1 MVKPIIFDYNA
12 PQCWPLSRLDL
23 SNKFY
28 EELPPVAKI
37 RLFFRMLQLTCLTLF
52 LTGCHWVILNPKGVI
67 AADEKNIVI
76 IATALM
82 LLIVVPVIVM
92 TYAIAWRYRANNPA
106 AKYDPEWS
114 HSNLI
119 EIVCWTIPCIIIAVL
134 GTITWTSTHRLDPY
148 RPLDNQTVKPLVI
161 QAVALEWKWLFIYPE
176 QHIATINQVAFPVNV
191 PVRFEISAEGP
202 MNSFMI
208 PQIAGQ
214 IYAMA
219 GMRTKL
225 NVLATHVGIFRG
237 ISANFSGD
245 GFSDMNFDV
254 RVGTQADF
262 NQWVK
267 SVQTS
272 TLSLNDQTYQ
282 GLITPSEKLPI
293 TYYKDNDTGLFD
305 NIIMKDMMP
314 MSQNNNTQQ

>member
-1 MVKPIIFDYNA
+1 
-12 PQCWPLSRLDL
+12 
-23 SNKFY
+23 
-28 EELPPVAKI
+28 
-37 RLFFRMLQLTCLTLF
+37 
-52 LTGCHWVILNPKGVI
+52 
-67 AADEKNIVI
+67 
-76 IATALM
+76 
-82 LLIVVPVIVM
+82 
-92 TYAIAWRYRANNPA
+92 
-106 AKYDPEWS
+106 
-114 HSNLI
+114 
-119 EIVCWTIPCIIIAVL
+119 
-134 GTITWTSTHRLDPY
+134 
-148 RPLDNQTVKPLVI
+148 
-161 QAVALEWKWLFIYPE
+161 
-176 QHIATINQVAFPVNV
+176 
-191 PVRFEISAEGP
+191 
-202 MNSFMI
+202 
-208 PQIAGQ
+208 
-214 IYAMA
+214 MA

>member
-1 MVKPIIFDYNA
+1 M
-12 PQCWPLSRLDL
+12 
-23 SNKFY
+23 
-28 EELPPVAKI
+28 AKI
-37 RLFFRMLQLTCLTLF
+37 RHFFRMLQLTSLALF
-52 LTGCHWVILNPKGVI
+52 LTGCHWAILNPKGVI

-76 IATALM
+76 IAVALM

-92 TYAIAWRYRANNPA
+92 TYAIAWRYRANNTA

-119 EIVCWTIPCIIIAVL
+119 EIICWTIPCIIIGVL

-176 QHIATINQVAFPVNV
+176 QHIATINQVAFPVDV

-225 NVLATHVGIFRG
+225 NVLATHTGIFRG

-267 SVQTS
+267 SAQAS
-272 TLSLNDQTYQ
+272 TLTLNDQTYQ

-293 TYYKDNDTGLFD
+293 TYYKDTDTGLFD
-305 NIIMKDMMP
+305 TVVMKTMMP
-314 MSQNNNTQQ
+314 LPSNGQMASMSTMSNNNNAQH

>member
-1 MVKPIIFDYNA
+1 M
-12 PQCWPLSRLDL
+12 
-23 SNKFY
+23 
-28 EELPPVAKI
+28 
-37 RLFFRMLQLTCLTLF
+37 
-52 LTGCHWVILNPKGVI
+52 
-67 AADEKNIVI
+67 
-76 IATALM
+76 
-82 LLIVVPVIVM
+82 
-92 TYAIAWRYRANNPA
+92 
-106 AKYDPEWS
+106 
-114 HSNLI
+114 
-119 EIVCWTIPCIIIAVL
+119 L

-176 QHIATINQVAFPVNV
+176 QHIATINQVAFPVDV

-225 NVLATHVGIFRG
+225 NVLATHTGIFRG

-267 SVQTS
+267 SAQAS
-272 TLSLNDQTYQ
+272 TLTLNDQTYQ

-293 TYYKDNDTGLFD
+293 TYYKDTDTGLFD
-305 NIIMKDMMP
+305 TVVMKTMMP
-314 MSQNNNTQQ
+314 LPSNGQMASMSTMSNNNNAQH